1 MIKKIVLAVI
11 FVLGL
16 IYILIPD
23 IKSVYFF
30 PPLPDHVLRSTE
42 SGDTIQIPNVE
53 AFYSDDRR
61 AFATKFYKSRFDT
74 LKVLGITIPSIRINR
89 PPEEAFQYIRDQQY
103 STYLEEY
110 TYPLRESL
118 FVNGFEPVDDNGN
131 LRPNLTASTLINGY
145 YYQSKVT
152 LRLYPT
158 KVYNRVI
165 VYLGIWVSMAAL
177 YYMGGRVAKE
187 RV

>member
-1 MIKKIVLAVI
+1 MIKKVLIGII

-16 IYILIPD
+16 IYVLIPD
-23 IKSVYFF
+23 IKSVYTF

-42 SGDTIQIPNVE
+42 EGDTIQIPNVE
-53 AFYSDDRR
+53 AFYSNDRR
-61 AFATKFYKSRFDT
+61 AFATKFYKSRFDN
-74 LKVLGITIPSIRINR
+74 LKVLGITIPSLRINR

-110 TYPLRESL
+110 TYPLRESF

-131 LRPNLTASTLINGY
+131 LRPHLTASTLVGKY
-145 YYQSKVT
+145 FYQSKVT

-165 VYLGIWVSMAAL
+165 VYLGIWASMVAL
-177 YYMGGRVAKE
+177 FYMGRKIARE